1 MDIGHEASDLSSLIA
16 PVLKPLAI
24 GLEFFG
30 VGVILVGV
38 VIATVLYGRDLFSIG
53 SREAYERYRA
63 NLGRGI
69 LLGLEVLI
77 GADII
82 ATIISPL
89 TWESVGLLGMIVLIR
104 TFLSFSLEAEID
116 GQWPWTKNSVP
127 ASPTHSPSSS
137 LPDGYRHPI
146 IDFDRKPTTNSTS
159 THLPT

>member
-1 MDIGHEASDLSSLIA
+1 MDIGHEAGGLSSLIA

-38 VIATVLYGRDLFSIG
+38 VIATVLYGRDLFSID
-53 SREAYERYRA
+53 SRTAYERYRA

-116 GQWPWTKNSVP
+116 GQWLWTKNSAQP
-127 ASPTHSPSSS
+127 HRPTRHRLRCPTGADIPPLHSIGNRP
-137 LPDGYRHPI
+137 
-146 IDFDRKPTTNSTS
+146 
-159 THLPT
+159 

>member
-1 MDIGHEASDLSSLIA
+1 MDISHEADGLSSLIA

-38 VIATVLYGRDLFSIG
+38 FIATILYGRDLFSVG
-53 SREAYERYRA
+53 GREAYERYRA

-69 LLGLEVLI
+69 LLGLEILI

-89 TWESVGLLGMIVLIR
+89 TLESVGLLGLIVLIR

-116 GQWPWTKNSVP
+116 GQWPWTKSSVP
-127 ASPTHSPSSS
+127 APHRPILHRLCCLMGTDIPSLHSIGNRP
-137 LPDGYRHPI
+137 
-146 IDFDRKPTTNSTS
+146 
-159 THLPT
+159 

>member
-1 MDIGHEASDLSSLIA
+1 MDIGHEAGGLSSLIA
-16 PVLKPLAI
+16 PVLKPLAV

-127 ASPTHSPSSS
+127 APQTHSRSSS
-137 LPDGYRHPI
+137 LPGKR
-146 IDFDRKPTTNSTS
+146 
-159 THLPT
+159 